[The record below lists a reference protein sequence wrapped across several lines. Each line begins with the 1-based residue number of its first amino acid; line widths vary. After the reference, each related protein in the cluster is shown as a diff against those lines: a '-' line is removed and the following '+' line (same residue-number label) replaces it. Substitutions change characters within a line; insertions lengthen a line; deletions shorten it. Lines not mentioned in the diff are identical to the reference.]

1 MFQMIKA
8 HVSNTI
14 KLLPLSNLALTEFIW
29 SASEQVPQ
37 LTRGPGNLTRH
48 HLSIDQPPSASS
60 DQAWDMRHSCDWW
73 EQLCCDLFWFFMTGV
88 DKASVTYFCEIFRVS
103 GGSVILLLLDLS
115 ESRDRKLNCV
125 SSTMTEALPST
136 FTIFLFL
143 FWNAKEKPPFLK

>member
-1 MFQMIKA
+1 MFKIIKA

-14 KLLPLSNLALTEFIW
+14 KLLPLSNLTLIQFIW
-29 SASEQVPQ
+29 SASEQVPNSQ
-37 LTRGPGNLTRH
+37 EVRATWSSEHR
-48 HLSIDQPPSASS
+48 SPSASS

-73 EQLCCDLFWFFMTGV
+73 EQLCCDLFWFFY
-88 DKASVTYFCEIFRVS
+88 DWSWQSLCDIFLWDLPCQWW
-103 GGSVILLLLDLS
+103 ILLLLDLS

-143 FWNAKEKPPFLK
+143 FWYAKERPSFLK